1 MSISR
6 KHKFNNKMN
15 DLYYESTYEIQQ
27 LEGEEL
33 EFYLKTI

>member
-1 MSISR
+1 
-6 KHKFNNKMN
+6 MN

-33 EFYLKTI
+33 EYYLKTL